1 MPLLFLVH
9 YLKPQNVRQ
18 GLAPRP
24 RVQYSIRMTYYSN
37 KSDSSSTPFVSL
49 SVLVGVGVVALTA
62 IVGSCAYVKPKYN
75 VWAAEMEGSAQYAQ
89 AEQNRK
95 ITILEAEAKL
105 ESAKA
110 LAAAEVERAKGVAE
124 ANRIIGESLKGN
136 ESYLRYLWIQNLES
150 GSNSVVYVP
159 TEAGLP
165 ILEAG
170 KR

>member
-1 MPLLFLVH
+1 MN
-9 YLKPQNVRQ
+9 YYDNNTRPQSS
-18 GLAPRP
+18 A
-24 RVQYSIRMTYYSN
+24 SIIAWS
-37 KSDSSSTPFVSL
+37 
-49 SVLVGVGVVALTA
+49 GVGIAAVCLF
-62 IVGSCAYVKPKYN
+62 VGSCAYVKPKWG
-75 VWAAEMEGSAQYAQ
+75 VWAAEMEGAAQYAQ

-136 ESYLRYLWIQNLES
+136 EAYLRWQWIQNLEN
-150 GSNSVVYVP
+150 GNNSVIYVP

-165 ILEAG
+165 ILESG
-170 KR
+170 KRK

>member
-1 MPLLFLVH
+1 MC
-9 YLKPQNVRQ
+9 
-18 GLAPRP
+18 
-24 RVQYSIRMTYYSN
+24 MTYYSN
-37 KSDSSSTPFVSL
+37 NSGSSPTSYVSL

>member
-1 MPLLFLVH
+1 MN
-9 YLKPQNVRQ
+9 YYDNNDRRTDRQ
-18 GLAPRP
+18 PI
-24 RVQYSIRMTYYSN
+24 V
-37 KSDSSSTPFVSL
+37 STIAWA
-49 SVLVGVGVVALTA
+49 GMGVVGLCLF
-62 IVGSCAYVKPKYN
+62 IGSCAYVKPKWG
-75 VWAAEMEGSAQYAQ
+75 VWAAEMEGAAQYAQ

-136 ESYLRYLWIQNLES
+136 EAYLRWQWIQNLEN
-150 GSNSVVYVP
+150 GNNSVIYVP

-165 ILEAG
+165 ILESG
-170 KR
+170 KRK

>member
-1 MPLLFLVH
+1 M
-9 YLKPQNVRQ
+9 
-18 GLAPRP
+18 
-24 RVQYSIRMTYYSN
+24 
-37 KSDSSSTPFVSL
+37 
-49 SVLVGVGVVALTA
+49 
-62 IVGSCAYVKPKYN
+62 
-75 VWAAEMEGSAQYAQ
+75 
-89 AEQNRK
+89 
-95 ITILEAEAKL
+95 
-105 ESAKA
+105 
-110 LAAAEVERAKGVAE
+110 ERAKGVAE

>member
-1 MPLLFLVH
+1 MNYNDYNRQSQPSSASVWAWGGIGLVSITLF
-9 YLKPQNVRQ
+9 
-18 GLAPRP
+18 
-24 RVQYSIRMTYYSN
+24 
-37 KSDSSSTPFVSL
+37 
-49 SVLVGVGVVALTA
+49 
-62 IVGSCAYVKPKYN
+62 VGSCAYVRPKWG

-136 ESYLRYLWIQNLES
+136 EAYLRWQWIQNLEN
-150 GSNSVVYVP
+150 GNNSVIYVP

-165 ILEAG
+165 ILESG
-170 KR
+170 KRK